1 MQIHDQPSKASVY
14 LYVNQRL
21 LNTTVN
27 KLNKLYMAFMF
38 ITWETKV
45 KYYRKIGICCT
56 IITPNA
62 YVNCPDFKYLPCIA
76 ESV

>member
-1 MQIHDQPSKASVY
+1 
-14 LYVNQRL
+14 
-21 LNTTVN
+21 
-27 KLNKLYMAFMF
+27 MF

-62 YVNCPDFKYLPCIA
+62 YINCPDFEYLPCIA